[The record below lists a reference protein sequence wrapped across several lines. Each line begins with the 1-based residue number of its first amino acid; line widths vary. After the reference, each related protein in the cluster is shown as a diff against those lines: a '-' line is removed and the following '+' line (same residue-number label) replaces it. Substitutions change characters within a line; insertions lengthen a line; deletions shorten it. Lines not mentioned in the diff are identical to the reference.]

1 MSISK
6 PKAYVPD
13 MFKGRDIVYVTTS
26 TTWHGGKEFIGRV
39 EAAVLV
45 DGRYYDEEGGR
56 FVMGEG
62 HWELV
67 E

>member
-1 MSISK
+1 MSVSN
-6 PKAYVPD
+6 
-13 MFKGRDIVYVTTS
+13 KGEEIVYVTTS
-26 TTWHGGKEFIGRV
+26 TTWHGGRAFVGRV

-45 DGRYYDEEGGR
+45 EGRYYDEDGDM

-67 E
+67 DD

>member
-1 MSISK
+1 MSVSK
-6 PKAYVPD
+6 QV
-13 MFKGRDIVYVTTS
+13 VYVTPS
-26 TTWHGGKEFIGRV
+26 TTWHGDKEYIGTK
-39 EAAVLV
+39 EAAILI
-45 DGRYYDEEGGR
+45 DGRYYDEDGGM